1 MGPGVVGLQ
10 LKLES
15 QLLKKKNMFTVKN
28 MSPL

>member
-15 QLLKKKNMFTVKN
+15 QLLNKNMFAVQN